1 MYALINRRTPNPE
14 RQQETLQRAGSEFFP
29 RMRQAPGFI
38 AFYLIA
44 GEDGVNTAISLWED
58 RARAEARRPQ
68 TQAWGTTLEEL
79 GNRLESRT
87 EGEVTAHITP
97 QR

>member
-1 MYALINRRTPNPE
+1 MYALINRRTPNRD

-58 RARAEARRPQ
+58 RAQAEAWQPQ
-68 TQAWGTTLEEL
+68 AQAWSDTLDEL

-87 EGEVTAHITP
+87 AGEVTAHVTP

>member
-14 RQQETLQRAGSEFFP
+14 RQEETRERAATEFFP

-44 GEDGVNTAISLWED
+44 GEDGQNTAISLWDD
-58 RARAEARRPQ
+58 RVSAEAWMPHAE
-68 TQAWGTTLEEL
+68 AWSETLDEL

-87 EGEVTAHITP
+87 KGEVTTHVTP
-97 QR
+97 QK